1 MIKGLISLFTSGI
14 IFSPMVLLGI
24 ICGFFS
30 IIKLSSEH
38 IRTIIF
44 DYKNYLILVIVTG
57 IYVLA
62 FKKIYKDGGLE
73 LDWIAIFLRILAESV
88 KFLIAYVLSMAFV
101 LIIGF

>member
-1 MIKGLISLFTSGI
+1 
-14 IFSPMVLLGI
+14 MVLLGV

-30 IIKLSSEH
+30 ITKFSSEH
-38 IRTIIF
+38 IRTIML
-44 DYKNYLILVIVTG
+44 DYKNYLILLIISG
-57 IYVLA
+57 IYVCL

-73 LDWIAIFLRILAESV
+73 PDWLAIFIKILAESV